1 MSRDVA
7 EFLDHQ
13 DATAVAEAIRSG
25 DLDAREVLDVSLARV
40 EERNPSLNAIVAHCA
55 DQAHADVDNLDRE
68 APFAG
73 VPFVIK
79 DLGASVAGLPQTHG
93 SRLWA
98 DNIAATDSEL
108 VRRYR
113 RAGFIIIGVTNSPE
127 LGKSASTEPAL
138 HGPTRNP
145 HRPTHSPGGSSGGT
159 AAAVAAGIVPIG
171 HGSDGGG
178 SIRIPSAMCGLVGLK
193 PSRGR
198 TTAAPEFS
206 LLSYPL
212 GVAHVLS
219 RSVRDTARAL
229 DATAG
234 PVPGDAYVIDRSV
247 TTYES
252 ATQAPPGRLRVAVST
267 RDRRGEPFHP
277 DCAASVRAMADLL
290 ADLGHEVV
298 EAEPAY
304 PNDAFATVMKTMSG
318 VTTKMAVDDRLA
330 ELGRPLRDDDLEPF
344 TRMMYDRAG
353 SESGE
358 DVLRAYNEIERAAR
372 EVGEFFVG
380 FDLVLTATLAQPT
393 PELGY
398 LDTTDVQAMVERAG
412 AFSVL
417 TAPFNVTGQ
426 PAISLPTGSDASGLP
441 IGVQLVGAFGRED
454 LLVSI
459 AAQVEARQPW
469 PIAPVWNPAL

>member
-1 MSRDVA
+1 MNDDVA
-7 EFLDHQ
+7 EFVDTH
-13 DATAVAEAIRSG
+13 DATAVADAIRA
-25 DLDAREVLDVSLARV
+25 DALDAGEVLELSLARV
-40 EERNPSLNAIVAHCA
+40 EERNPSLNAILAQCAEQARAGVAE
-55 DQAHADVDNLDRE
+55 LDRS

-79 DLGASVAGLPQTHG
+79 DLGATVAGLPHTHG

-98 DNIAATDSEL
+98 HNIASSDSEL

-113 RAGFIIIGVTNSPE
+113 RAGFIIIGVTNTPE
-127 LGKSASTEPAL
+127 MGKSASTEPLL

-145 HRPTHSPGGSSGGT
+145 HRLTHSAGGSSGGT

-178 SIRIPSAMCGLVGLK
+178 SIRIPSATCGLVGLK

-198 TTAAPEFS
+198 TTAAPSFS

-234 PVPGDAYVIDRSV
+234 PMPGDAYVIDAPIQSW
-247 TTYES
+247 ES
-252 ATQAPPGRLRVAVST
+252 AAEKPPASLRIGMSVI
-267 RDRRGEPFHP
+267 DRRGEPIHD
-277 DCAASVRAMADLL
+277 DCAAAVHAMADLL
-290 ADLGHEVV
+290 TGLGHDVI
-298 EAEPAY
+298 EAEPSY
-304 PNDAFATVMKTMSG
+304 PNDALATVMKTMSG
-318 VTTKMAVDDRLA
+318 VTTKVAVDDRLA

-353 SESGE
+353 TESGE

-372 EVGEFFVG
+372 EVGDFFDS
-380 FDLVLTATLAQPT
+380 FDLFLTATLAQPT

-398 LDTTDVQAMVERAG
+398 LDTTDVRAMVERAG
-412 AFSVL
+412 AYSVL

-426 PAISLPTGSDASGLP
+426 PAMSLPTATDASGLP
-441 IGVQLVGAFGRED
+441 VGVQLVAGFGRED

-459 AAQVEARQPW
+459 AAQVEAAQPW
-469 PIAPVWNPAL
+469 PIVPAWNPAQ